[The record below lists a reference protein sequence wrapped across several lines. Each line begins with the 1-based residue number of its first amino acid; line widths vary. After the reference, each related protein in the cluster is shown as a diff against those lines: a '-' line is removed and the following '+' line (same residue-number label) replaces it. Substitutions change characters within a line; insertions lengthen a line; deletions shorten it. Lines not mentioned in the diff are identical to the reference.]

1 MKEQQKRKIQ
11 QFHPEIEDGIDLRR
25 WPLRLILV
33 LNLTL
38 TADKPPL
45 TLPPSFL
52 HVTLTT
58 PYRSTIAITSL
69 ARFMAKCEGKVI
81 PDGEFGSDVEGSKPL
96 IIDVGMV
103 EGKVKESLALC
114 RKRLG
119 DDVTILYDLF
129 LPSTI
134 QKIVMEH
141 GKKEGGPWNC
151 HMADTFFGWEAER
164 VVVVKGGADL
174 LELITRAKTHL
185 VVVLVEVPRHSLW
198 VGYERTKKYFLQA
211 ASLGLCELVQLGD
224 EVVAEKALE
233 CIDLELD

>member
-1 MKEQQKRKIQ
+1 
-11 QFHPEIEDGIDLRR
+11 
-25 WPLRLILV
+25 
-33 LNLTL
+33 
-38 TADKPPL
+38 
-45 TLPPSFL
+45 
-52 HVTLTT
+52 
-58 PYRSTIAITSL
+58 
-69 ARFMAKCEGKVI
+69 MAKCEGKVV
-81 PDGEFGSDVEGSKPL
+81 PDEEFGSDVEGSKPL

-134 QKIVMEH
+134 QKTVTEH
-141 GKKEGGPWNC
+141 GKKEGGPWDC
-151 HMADTFFGWEAER
+151 HMADTFHGSEAER

>member
-1 MKEQQKRKIQ
+1 M
-11 QFHPEIEDGIDLRR
+11 
-25 WPLRLILV
+25 
-33 LNLTL
+33 

-45 TLPPSFL
+45 TLPPSFF

-58 PYRSTIAITSL
+58 LYRSTITITSL
-69 ARFMAKCEGKVI
+69 ARFMAKCEGKVV

-103 EGKVKESLALC
+103 EGKMKESLALC
-114 RKRLG
+114 SNRLG

-134 QKIVMEH
+134 QKIVMEY

-151 HMADTFFGWEAER
+151 HVSDTFQGWEAER

-185 VVVLVEVPRHSLW
+185 AVVLVEVPRHSLW
-198 VGYERTKKYFLQA
+198 VDYQRTKKYFLQA
-211 ASLGLCELVQLGD
+211 ADLGLCEMVHLGD
-224 EVVAEKALE
+224 QSGAEQALK
-233 CIDLELD
+233 CIDFELD